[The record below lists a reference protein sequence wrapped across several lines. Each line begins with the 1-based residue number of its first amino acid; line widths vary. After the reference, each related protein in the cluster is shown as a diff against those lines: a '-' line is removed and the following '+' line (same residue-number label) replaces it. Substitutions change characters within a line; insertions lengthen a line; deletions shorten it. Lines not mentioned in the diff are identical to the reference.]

1 MSGCRRYTERC
12 LLFSFSYPIC
22 LCVKKVPCSVLE
34 YIRRQYKPATGRRIR
49 KHDTG
54 LLFFFRLWSEL
65 LCRPFAIFFGRSNNS
80 SIGPFQTFSF
90 QWVLSGFPFFWVS
103 VSFTLLFM
111 GTPRVPSCSSVFDLV
126 LFLVRSFFFANWI
139 PREVFS

>member
-1 MSGCRRYTERC
+1 VAVDDILSGVFF
-12 LLFSFSYPIC
+12 FSFSYPIC

-90 QWVLSGFPFFWVS
+90 QWVLFGYRVHSLCCSWVHSGFQVVHRCLTWFCFWFARFFLPIG
-103 VSFTLLFM
+103 FH
-111 GTPRVPSCSSVFDLV
+111 GRCSL
-126 LFLVRSFFFANWI
+126 
-139 PREVFS
+139 E